1 MDGNFGWIEI
11 VIFYGVAI
19 GFGVWQWWKM
29 DRDLKQIRKDKADAK
44 DQKTED

>member
-44 DQKTED
+44 DEKTED